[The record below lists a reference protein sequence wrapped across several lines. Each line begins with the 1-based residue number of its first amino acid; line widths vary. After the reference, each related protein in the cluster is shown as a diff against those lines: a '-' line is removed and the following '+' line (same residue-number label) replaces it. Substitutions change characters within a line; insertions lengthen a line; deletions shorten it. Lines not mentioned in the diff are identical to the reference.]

1 MKKTIRMLVLFAGL
15 ALASASASAFA
26 QGDSG
31 EMHAHVQ
38 AQAQEQ
44 SCHHKHHR
52 HHRHHCRHHHQRDCR
67 CCNHNEQQHGWGHHE
82 RFAELG
88 AKLALSDQQK
98 AQMKEVFKKNQPL
111 VKPIFT
117 KLISEKRDMRTL
129 IQSGSADEAAIR
141 AQAAKVAG
149 VEADLAVQRA
159 QMAKQFRAILTPGQ
173 VEKFKAIQKEKDAR
187 FDKFRE
193 HMNEKVDEPGAEK

>member
-1 MKKTIRMLVLFAGL
+1 MKKTIRILVLFAGL
-15 ALASASASAFA
+15 ALTSASASAFA
-26 QGDSG
+26 QADSG
-31 EMHAHVQ
+31 EMHAN
-38 AQAQEQ
+38 AQTQEQ

-52 HHRHHCRHHHQRDCR
+52 HHCSHHHHRDCR

-82 RFAELG
+82 RFAELA

-98 AQMKEVFKKNQPL
+98 AQVKEVFKKNQPL

-141 AQAAKVAG
+141 AQGAKVAG

-173 VEKFKAIQKEKDAR
+173 VEKFKAIQKEKDAT
-187 FDKFRE
+187 FDKFSE
-193 HMNEKVDEPGAEK
+193 HMNEKFDEPGAEK